1 MIYSD
6 GTDTRDL
13 QTGPD
18 LVPAMQDSE
27 AWEALRVECQAEEVA
42 RRSPPP

>member
-18 LVPAMQDSE
+18 LVPSMLDSE
-27 AWEALRVECQAEEVA
+27 AWDTLRVECQAEEMA
-42 RRSPPP
+42 KRSTEP